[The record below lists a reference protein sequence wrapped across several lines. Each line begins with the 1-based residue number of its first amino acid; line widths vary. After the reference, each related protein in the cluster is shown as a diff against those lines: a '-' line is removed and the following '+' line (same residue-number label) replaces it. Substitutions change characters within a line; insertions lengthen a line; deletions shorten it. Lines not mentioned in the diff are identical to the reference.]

1 MYKSTSLHKA
11 QNLDTLKL
19 GSWTDTILNYMDL

>member
-1 MYKSTSLHKA
+1 MYKSTSLYKA

-19 GSWTDTILNYMDL
+19 GSWTDTILSYLEL